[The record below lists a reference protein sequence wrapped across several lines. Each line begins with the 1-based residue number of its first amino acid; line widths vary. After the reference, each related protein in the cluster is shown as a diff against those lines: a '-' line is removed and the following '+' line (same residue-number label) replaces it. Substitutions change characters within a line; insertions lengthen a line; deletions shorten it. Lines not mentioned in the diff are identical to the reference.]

1 MLKNLFKEKP
11 LHKGYRFFN
20 YKAFNLEEGMVI
32 YHENWDMKSEGPTI
46 FVPRHLLTE
55 GDASIVL
62 LHFASKSWMT
72 IGLLYEI
79 ASIIHKQAQIEESS
93 IDMSQLLEK
102 LDHTAKDYQEI
113 LDRMKLYEM

>member
-1 MLKNLFKEKP
+1 MRHINFHNDP
-11 LHKGYRFFN
+11 LHKGFRTLN
-20 YKAFNLEEGMVI
+20 YKAFNLQEGMVI
-32 YHENWDMKSEGPTI
+32 YHGNWDMKSEGPTI

-55 GDASIVL
+55 GEGSIVL

-102 LDHTAKDYQEI
+102 LDHSAKDYQEI
-113 LDRMKLYEM
+113 LDRMKLYGM